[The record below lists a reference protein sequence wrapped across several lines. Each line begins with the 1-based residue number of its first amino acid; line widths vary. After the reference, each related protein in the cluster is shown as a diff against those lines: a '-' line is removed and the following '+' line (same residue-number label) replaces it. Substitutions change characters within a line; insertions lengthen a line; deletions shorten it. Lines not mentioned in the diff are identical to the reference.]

1 MKRQRGSVLVKVL
14 LFSFSLTLLF
24 TLVANLL
31 PQVKGEAPEEK
42 EVDLGALTMDSF
54 VALGESIFKGKGTCT
69 LCHNNMGRAPDI
81 LNMDMV
87 ATAQQRL
94 ADARYHGK
102 ASNDA
107 EYFHESM
114 VDPSLYVVKGFGQ
127 KGSNDTVSPMPIVNK
142 APIQLSD
149 IEMDAIIAFLQGKD
163 GNDITVEL
171 PKGLPE
177 KAESETAAA
186 SDAKP
191 AQPAKTAEQ
200 ALAKYTCTACHKIA
214 GSEASLGPDL
224 SGVGDRLSAEQI
236 RNSILDPNAVIAE
249 GFDAGLMPSDFATRM
264 TVSELTLLVD
274 YLSARKS
281 AAQQEE
287 Q

>member
-1 MKRQRGSVLVKVL
+1 MRHQQGSVLVKVL

-31 PQVKGEAPEEK
+31 PQVKGEAPVEQ

-69 LCHNNMGRAPDI
+69 LCHNSMGRAPDI

-87 ATAQQRL
+87 ATARQRL
-94 ADARYHGK
+94 ADERYKGK
-102 ASNDA
+102 ATNDA

-127 KGSNDTVSPMPIVNK
+127 KGSNDTVSPMPTANK
-142 APIQLSD
+142 APILLND
-149 IEMDAIIAFLQGKD
+149 IEMDAITAFLQGKD

-177 KAESETAAA
+177 KSAGETATAEA
-186 SDAKP
+186 AKP
-191 AQPAKTAEQ
+191 AAPATTAEE

-224 SGVGDRLSAEQI
+224 TRVGERLTAEQI
-236 RNSILDPNAVIAE
+236 RSSILDPNAVIAE
-249 GFDAGLMPSDFATRM
+249 GFEAGLMPSDFASKM

-274 YLSARKS
+274 YLSARK
-281 AAQQEE
+281 EE